1 MGELLSAPEHGVT
14 RVEWDKFISSLP
26 QVVEDRPG
34 LYQLI
39 YFTASRCTPAQQ
51 ESDKGSCSFA
61 LPRRLTKYEHSCS
74 QIPQSK
80 SDSYDTKR

>member
-1 MGELLSAPEHGVT
+1 MSPLARQSQILGQVKLSEVRDFQHDNEFWRDMGELLSAPEHGVT

-39 YFTASRCTPAQQ
+39 YFTASRCTGGL
-51 ESDKGSCSFA
+51 D
-61 LPRRLTKYEHSCS
+61 
-74 QIPQSK
+74 
-80 SDSYDTKR
+80 